1 VAGQNSTECAA
12 TGFEL
17 TCLRAFAGIIGDLA
31 GETRILKAL
40 RAQMFMQFSSIDDAI
55 SEIHDGR
62 MVIIVDDE
70 DRENEGD
77 LVCAAEKAT
86 PEIVNFMARHARGLI
101 CLPLTEERCDEL
113 HLTTQVADNTS
124 YLGTAFTVSIDARK
138 GVTTGI
144 SAADRATTIQAAV
157 DPQTRPQDL
166 ARPGHVFPLRAK
178 KGGVLVRPGQTEA
191 SVDIARMAGLY
202 PAGVICEIMNED
214 GTMARLPELTEF
226 AALHNLK
233 MITVADLVRY
243 RISKETLVKR
253 AVETDLPT
261 VYGRFRAVAFEN
273 VINGD
278 VHLAMVMGNVRT
290 EEPVLVRVHTENV
303 TCDMF
308 GSLIDDTGFQLHAAL
323 EKIAAAGR
331 GVVLYL
337 RQREHSLDLVNQ
349 LRTYAVMQE
358 RNVGKR
364 EASLETGYGSDRD
377 YGVGAQILHDLGLRR
392 IQLLTNHP
400 PKVAALEGFELE
412 VVGNIPLG
420 QPAHLKDSSG
430 EQKPENKEQR
440 I

>member
-1 VAGQNSTECAA
+1 
-12 TGFEL
+12 
-17 TCLRAFAGIIGDLA
+17 
-31 GETRILKAL
+31 
-40 RAQMFMQFSSIDDAI
+40 MQFSSIEDAI
-55 SEIHDGR
+55 AEVRDGR

-138 GVTTGI
+138 GVSTGI

-261 VYGRFRAVAFEN
+261 VYGRFRAVAYEN

-323 EKIAAAGR
+323 EKIAAAGQ

-349 LRTYAVMQE
+349 LRTYGVMQE

-364 EASLETGYGSDRD
+364 EASLETGYGAHRD

-400 PKVAALEGFELE
+400 PKVAALEGFALE

>member
-1 VAGQNSTECAA
+1 VKDQIS
-12 TGFEL
+12 
-17 TCLRAFAGIIGDLA
+17 I
-31 GETRILKAL
+31 
-40 RAQMFMQFSSIDDAI
+40 QFSSIEDAI
-55 SEIHDGR
+55 AEVRDGR

-138 GVTTGI
+138 GVSTGI

-214 GTMARLPELTEF
+214 GTMARLPELTDF
-226 AALHNLK
+226 AALHQLK

-261 VYGRFRAVAFEN
+261 VYGRFRAVAYEN

-290 EEPVLVRVHTENV
+290 EDPVLVRVHTENV

-323 EKIAAAGR
+323 EKIAAAGQ

-349 LRTYAVMQE
+349 LRTYGVMQE

-364 EASLETGYGSDRD
+364 EASLETGYGAHRD

-400 PKVAALEGFELE
+400 PKVAALEGFALE